1 MRLGLPLASA
11 LASVML
17 AGGLARAAS
26 LDFEARVEAHRAV
39 ERVLW
44 ERRIW
49 PESNPGPKPALEDV
63 LPESVLRTRVEDV
76 LRKSRALEDL
86 WKRPIG
92 SVDLKAELDRMIG
105 SSRDPATLQAMFDA
119 LGRDP
124 VLAGEAIARPALV
137 DRLIRSWYAG
147 DSRYHGE
154 GRRRAEEALAS
165 AGTPE
170 ALARA
175 AARYETRTWAR
186 GAGGLD
192 GSEWSDLLDK
202 IQGQTVG
209 TVGRLHESETAYSA
223 TVVLARTENSVQL
236 GVASWPKTL
245 FDVWWP
251 VERPAHPPMLVEPA
265 QDAP

>member
-11 LASVML
+11 RVRDARR
-17 AGGLARAAS
+17 GLAWGR
-26 LDFEARVEAHRAV
+26 LARLRGAGRGDGRSSGCSGSA
-39 ERVLW
+39 
-44 ERRIW
+44 RIR
-49 PESNPGPKPALEDV
+49 PGSSPSKPALEDV

-105 SSRDPATLQAMFDA
+105 SARDPATLQAMFDA

-202 IQGQTVG
+202 IQGQ
-209 TVGRLHESETAYSA
+209 RWAPSA
-223 TVVLARTENSVQL
+223 A
-236 GVASWPKTL
+236 A
-245 FDVWWP
+245 
-251 VERPAHPPMLVEPA
+251 
-265 QDAP
+265 